1 MVSISLY
8 INFPFLAS
16 NIFNIKFPEILV
28 LLLVY
33 LSFRLSLPEGLI
45 EYSSNDFN
53 YLIIVHGRTTTIPLV
68 VWQLYP

>member
-1 MVSISLY
+1 MINVLIIVSISLY

-33 LSFRLSLPEGLI
+33 LSFRPSLLEGLI
-45 EYSSNDFN
+45 EYNSNDFN
-53 YLIIVHGRTTTIPLV
+53 YLNIVHGRTATIP
-68 VWQLYP
+68 